1 MAARRRRGKKR
12 LTLRQKLLVVS
23 LVSMGIASAV
33 SYTLAA
39 FDHDTASDVTIALIG
54 LFGAGYTAYVTADTF
69 DHNSINKYGKADAD
83 GDE

>member
-23 LVSMGIASAV
+23 LVAMGIASAV
-33 SYTLAA
+33 SYTLSA

-54 LFGAGYTAYVTADTF
+54 LFGVGYSAYVTADTF